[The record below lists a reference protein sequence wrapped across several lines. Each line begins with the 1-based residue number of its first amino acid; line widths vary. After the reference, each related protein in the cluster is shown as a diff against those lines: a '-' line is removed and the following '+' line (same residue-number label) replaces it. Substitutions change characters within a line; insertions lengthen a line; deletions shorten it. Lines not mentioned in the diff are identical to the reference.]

1 MLTKVRRLKTRNIIN
16 NCGKHYSSKLKKLT
30 TKTLQDL
37 NTFFFYIEKSDF
49 IIGNEDLTI

>member
-16 NCGKHYSSKLKKLT
+16 NCRKHYSSGLKKLT

-37 NTFFFYIEKSDF
+37 NVFFIEKSDF